1 MIQRIGNYEAH
12 NIAKIDDGIAE
23 ILPLT
28 GLQHRVIPS
37 EDVALCYKFAGMEG
51 DYISVKKHA
60 DEDTVDPH
68 IQQICNSMEEL
79 QDGTDGREKVE
90 KIKYYFTDDD
100 KANIVLF
107 LQFFMRF
114 VLDNYY
120 EHRLKTNTLDVTQIE
135 QLSWTQQRK
144 EADAYTTDNSA
155 STPLLTKLAEARGI
169 SVADMVTKVNN
180 AIDGYYGN
188 MATLLA
194 KKQKVETEIKACSTI
209 LDCHVL
215 QCKRYGFWMTKERWI
230 ESGESEGDYD
240 PKIDI

>member
-1 MIQRIGNYEAH
+1 MIQRIGNYEGH
-12 NIAKIDDGIAE
+12 NIALIDDSIAE

-51 DYISVKKHA
+51 DYISVKKGSDGH
-60 DEDTVDPH
+60 TTDPH
-68 IQQICNSMEEL
+68 IQQICNSMEHL
-79 QDGTDGREKVE
+79 QEGVE

-100 KANIVLF
+100 KVNIVKF

-114 VLDNYY
+114 VLDCYY

-135 QLSWTQQRK
+135 QLSWDQQRK
-144 EADAYTTDNSA
+144 EADAYTADNSA

-169 SVADMVTKVNN
+169 SVADMVIKVNN
-180 AIDGYYGN
+180 AIDGYYDN

-215 QCKRYGFWMTKERWI
+215 QCKRYGFWMTKERWL

-240 PKIDI
+240 PKIDL